1 MLATLKVEYII
12 TLPTI
17 FNDMIHTSSKE
28 YQEHKIFDE
37 LTLYIE
43 FYESLSF
50 SIMGFVSMGTTAVN
64 IDIYIFSSIQGTV
77 DSIKTLLTNGR
88 INDSYALLRK
98 YYDSTII
105 NIYSSLYLKDNH
117 SLDNFIVEKIENW
130 LQGKEQLPEYRVMN
144 DYVRNSAKLKEINDL
159 LFNDKTIYKEL
170 RNRCNDHTHY
180 NFYHNL
186 LLNDNEIYLKHRI
199 TTLNQFSEDLRNI
212 FMMHCSYLFYLN
224 EHYMSSSDYVDSL
237 DCGLKP
243 EEGSQYFVAPFIQ
256 NAFDKTIK
264 VYRQDIAK
272 LILDTTC
279 MQLE

>member
-1 MLATLKVEYII
+1 V
-12 TLPTI
+12 LPAI
-17 FNDMIHTSSKE
+17 FHDTMNTNSKE
-28 YQEHKIFDE
+28 YQEHQIFEE

-43 FYESLSF
+43 FYKSLSF
-50 SIMGFVSMGTTAVN
+50 SIMGFVSIGTKAFIN
-64 IDIYIFSSIQGTV
+64 IDTYIFSSIQGTV

-105 NIYSSLYLKDNH
+105 NIYSSLYLQDNV
-117 SLDNFIVEKIENW
+117 SLDNFIVEKIDNW

-159 LFNDKTIYKEL
+159 LFKDKTTYKDL

-186 LLNDNEIYLKHRI
+186 LLNDNEVCLKNRI
-199 TTLNQFSEDLRNI
+199 TTLNQFSADLRNI
-212 FMMHCSYLFYLN
+212 FILHCSYLFYLN
-224 EHYMSSSDYVDSL
+224 EHYMTSSDYMDSFE
-237 DCGLKP
+237 CGLEP

-264 VYRQDIAK
+264 TYRQDIAK
-272 LILDTTC
+272 LILDKTC